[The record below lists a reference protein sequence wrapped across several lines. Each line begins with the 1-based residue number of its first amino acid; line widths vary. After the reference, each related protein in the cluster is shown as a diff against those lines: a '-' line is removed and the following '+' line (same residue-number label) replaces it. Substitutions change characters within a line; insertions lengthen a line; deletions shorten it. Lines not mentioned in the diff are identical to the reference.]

1 MLVLI
6 LTKVELI
13 EDYLVTDYCIMMAI
27 GGQYSENLTYADS
40 WLRTIFYIIVDCL
53 CLQLT
58 EPGSL

>member
-6 LTKVELI
+6 FTKVELI

-27 GGQYSENLTYADS
+27 GGQYSEILTYADS

-53 CLQLT
+53 QLT